1 MASINLAQITLIA
14 VITTMLI
21 FLALKY
27 ASMRSSNK
35 NKINNTTIILKPKK
49 LLAKLIFTEN
59 NILKIKDYQKII
71 GRDDFLGLMVTDDL
85 LFVGKNHFKLTRL
98 DDGFYIE
105 DLNSKNGT
113 QVNGKDIRGLGKI
126 KLKNNDEISILHVLT
141 LQYREETY

>member
-1 MASINLAQITLIA
+1 
-14 VITTMLI
+14 
-21 FLALKY
+21 
-27 ASMRSSNK
+27 MRSSNK